1 MTKIQDLRQ
10 LAHTIKTETKVGG
23 NTADRVGSAF
33 EGVADALEGTEQ
45 IAEMDKAVQDVQQ
58 QVEAS
63 KAQIQSLVN
72 ALPVVQQT
80 GDSTTSVMSQKAVT
94 ENLAKA
100 SEMLKTVTF
109 EYGTSDISSSSFG
122 YYKGTVGSKVVDG
135 SGVNWAYKLPA
146 IDIHKGDIVSI
157 VTTGYGIGNGY
168 VITDSD
174 GTCLEVGATST
185 INITETID
193 YVDAA
198 KLYVCCK
205 TTEVSS
211 FKVTIVRKSQLD
223 KMKDELKADIEA
235 IDEKF
240 DAKEIVFSKFTTTG
254 YRGTVG
260 STVIEA
266 SNPSFKGIKIAVTKG
281 DIFEID
287 VNSYGNAHGV
297 LILDS
302 DNKVLFNN
310 HNANSIRECGIL
322 EIWQEKAAFLC
333 VSGDR
338 IYTLKKLAYKHDD
351 AYEVSLNSKA
361 GISYLGEF
369 IYNSSLSSISL
380 PIYLKDGDIVK
391 IDGAA
396 YASFRSY
403 SIESLITGNILQMS
417 DIDIKLKDLLLVAKE
432 ECVVYVNGTTSSPAK
447 VKKIGTESAKALL
460 AIGYGKKIAFLGDSI
475 TSYQASDMA
484 EFVRGYLGCIYLH
497 NNTILDYGNFAEGN
511 ATACDKEGTEITF
524 GYADGKFVDG
534 AYVNR
539 VLSNE
544 VLKLLQHTTVNGEQ
558 ITWHIASNNKDYN
571 VDTSLGVG
579 TGFVDDKPDV
589 IYIAM
594 GTNDNNT
601 TDDFDTVI
609 SQDYGSLT
617 RKTICSAMRWAI
629 ETLQNAYPEAI
640 IIACTAIHR
649 GTRNLAE
656 TKAKNEIIKKICDYM
671 AIPVVDSFSICGFNP
686 YTYSIYSS
694 DMIHPNTKT
703 ARIGNSIAARVKSY
717 LF

>member
-45 IAEMDKAVQDVQQ
+45 IAEMDKAVQEVQQ
-58 QVEAS
+58 KVEAS

-94 ENLAKA
+94 ENLAKV
-100 SEMLKTVTF
+100 SDILKSVTF
-109 EYGTSDISSSSFG
+109 EYGTNDISSSSLG

-135 SGVNWAYKLPA
+135 SGVSWAYKLPA
-146 IDIHKGDIVSI
+146 IDILHGDIVSI
-157 VTTGYGIGNGY
+157 VTTGYGVGNGY
-168 VITDSD
+168 VITDSE
-174 GTCLEVGATST
+174 GICLEVGATST

-223 KMKDELKADIEA
+223 KLKDELKAEIEA

-240 DAKEIVFSKFTTTG
+240 DAKEIVYSKFTTTG

-260 STVIEA
+260 STVIET
-266 SNPSFKGIKIAVTKG
+266 SHPSFKGIKISVTKG

-287 VNSYGNAHGV
+287 VNGYGNAQGM

-322 EIWQEKAAFLC
+322 EIWQENAAFLC

-361 GISYLGEF
+361 GISYFGEF
-369 IYNSSLSSISL
+369 AQNSSLSSISL

-391 IDGAA
+391 INGAA
-396 YASFRSY
+396 YNNYRAY
-403 SIESLITGNILQMS
+403 LIESLITGNIMPMS
-417 DIDIKLKDLLLVAKE
+417 DNDIKLKDLLLVAKE

-447 VKKIGTESAKALL
+447 VKKLGTESAKALL

-475 TSYQASDMA
+475 TSYKASDMA

-497 NNTILDYGNFAEGN
+497 NNMILDYGNFAEGN

-524 GYADGKFVDG
+524 GYADETIVDG

-544 VLKLLQHTTVNGEQ
+544 VLKLLQHNTVNGEQ
-558 ITWHIASNNKDYN
+558 ITWHIASNNMDYN
-571 VDTSLGVG
+571 VDKALGVG
-579 TGFVDDKPDV
+579 TGFIDDKPDI

-594 GTNDNNT
+594 GTNDNNII
-601 TDDFDTVI
+601 DDFEAVI
-609 SQDYGSLT
+609 AQDYGSLT

-686 YTYSIYSS
+686 YTYGIYSS
-694 DMIHPNTKT
+694 DTIHPNTKT
-703 ARIGNSIAARVKSY
+703 ARIGNSIAAQVKSY
-717 LF
+717 VF